1 MPGAVD
7 FLVRLDDKAR
17 DKIYYNIKKAQ
28 LVNDNELF
36 KKLNEF
42 IWQIRTLYNSKAYRL
57 LSFWYTTNDKQSLVV
72 ATHGILKKAQKTPP
86 NEIKKAEEIRKQYLN
101 NKMTKLLTMDNRFKT
116 VSIDTMIDKHIG
128 KRGTVRRE
136 AFENELRIDLLGQAI
151 KQARQERNLTQEQ
164 LGELVGVQK
173 AQISKIENSVKN
185 ARFETILKVFD
196 ALGAK
201 VNFNV
206 ELNDKKLAY

>member
-1 MPGAVD
+1 MA
-7 FLVRLDDKAR
+7 
-17 DKIYYNIKKAQ
+17 
-28 LVNDNELF
+28 
-36 KKLNEF
+36 
-42 IWQIRTLYNSKAYRL
+42 
-57 LSFWYTTNDKQSLVV
+57 TNK
-72 ATHGILKKAQKTPP
+72 
-86 NEIKKAEEIRKQYLN
+86 
-101 NKMTKLLTMDNRFKT
+101 FKT

-128 KRGTVRRE
+128 KRGTKKRE

-151 KQARQERNLTQEQ
+151 KQVRQELNLTQEQ
-164 LGELVGVQK
+164 LGNLVGVQK

-206 ELNDKKLAY
+206 VLNKRKLAI

>member
-1 MPGAVD
+1 MA
-7 FLVRLDDKAR
+7 DK
-17 DKIYYNIKKAQ
+17 
-28 LVNDNELF
+28 
-36 KKLNEF
+36 
-42 IWQIRTLYNSKAYRL
+42 
-57 LSFWYTTNDKQSLVV
+57 
-72 ATHGILKKAQKTPP
+72 
-86 NEIKKAEEIRKQYLN
+86 
-101 NKMTKLLTMDNRFKT
+101 FKT
-116 VSIDTMIDKHIG
+116 VSLDTMIDKHIG
-128 KRGTVRRE
+128 KKGTKKRD

-151 KQARQERNLTQEQ
+151 KQARQERHMTQEQ

-206 ELNDKKLAY
+206 ELA